1 MSETEQTRPH
11 AQRHSRGARPHFY
24 AEPGLDQAMSMILV
38 LAAELSVLRD
48 RVDAMEH
55 VGRNHG
61 IDFPAEIDALKL
73 DQAAL
78 DAREERRQSLLQ
90 RLYYL
95 ASKEAQE
102 LLTCL
107 LC

>member
-1 MSETEQTRPH
+1 
-11 AQRHSRGARPHFY
+11 
-24 AEPGLDQAMSMILV
+24 MILV

-102 LLTCL
+102 LAESDTGERFRQVIDSISRE
-107 LC
+107 